1 MNQSQELDS
10 EKSEYID
17 VQITAK
23 EYVFKSGLQSR
34 FRAEGV
40 LEYYVIPGTKK
51 ILYKRKDIEAFIES
65 GRVASK
71 GVEVI

>member
-1 MNQSQELDS
+1 MTKSQELEL

-17 VQITAK
+17 VQTTTK
-23 EYVFKSGLQSR
+23 EYAVKSGLQSR

-51 ILYKRKDIEAFIES
+51 ILYKRKDIEAFLES
-65 GRVASK
+65 GKVASK
-71 GVEVI
+71 GASVI

>member
-1 MNQSQELDS
+1 MTNSQELAS

-17 VQITAK
+17 VQATTK
-23 EYVFKSGLQSR
+23 EYAIKPGLQSR
-34 FRAEGV
+34 FRADGV

-51 ILYKRKDIEAFIES
+51 ILYKRKDIEAFLMS

-71 GVEVI
+71 DA

>member
-1 MNQSQELDS
+1 MTNSQELES

-17 VQITAK
+17 VQDTTK
-23 EYVFKSGLQSR
+23 EYRFKSGLQSK
-34 FRAEGV
+34 FRADGI

-51 ILYKRKDIEAFIES
+51 ILYKRKDIEAFLES

-71 GVEVI
+71 GAEVI